1 MGIRPQARA
10 ALGWRL
16 LLVVEGLSSLDIPR
30 LLSVLFIRTHDV
42 PPLRVRSA
50 EGSCSWRCY
59 TIDHLLQAQSVHRVV
74 QPLLLVCPLFLS
86 SAPSDIDLLGLVDH
100 LVQLVLLLPEFSSFS
115 RLEGS

>member
-10 ALGWRL
+10 AQGWKL

-30 LLSVLFIRTHDV
+30 LWSVFFIRTHDV
-42 PPLRVRSA
+42 PPFRVRGA

-74 QPLLLVCPLFLS
+74 QPLFLSSHS
-86 SAPSDIDLLGLVDH
+86 SAPSDIDLLGLIDH
-100 LVQLVLLLPEFSSFS
+100 LVQLVLLIPEFSSVS
-115 RLEGS
+115 RFRGS